1 MIIRQ
6 ILEKRWMSK
15 GSTLV
20 EALLL
25 ILVYNMAVVT
35 LVSLLQQYQLRKP
48 DIYEIQDL
56 ISVHQL
62 ETLFLIATIT
72 EVELFEIELM
82 LGEDTFYLEEVN
94 NKIILSPGTQIFF
107 LELEDAY
114 FEKEEDKILIFF
126 QRKNKEFSYEVRLF
140 R

>member
-6 ILEKRWMSK
+6 VLEKRWMSK

-25 ILVYNMAVVT
+25 ILVYNMAVVM